1 MITGAPDIKALARE
15 AETAGRGGLP
25 PIHEWSPKH
34 CGDLP
39 IRIRRDGVWLY
50 RDSPINRARLVRLF
64 STILLRDGEGDHHLV
79 TPVEK
84 VRIIVDDA
92 PFLAVE
98 MCAEGEG
105 REQVLAF
112 RTNVDDWTVAGRERP
127 LWTVHGAD
135 GAPSPYVRVRD
146 RLDARLTRAVFYEL
160 AERVETHEGR
170 DGVWS
175 GGVFF
180 PLDPEPA

>member
-1 MITGAPDIKALARE
+1 MTTRGPDIKALARE
-15 AETAGRGGLP
+15 AETATGGGLP
-25 PIHEWSPKH
+25 PIHEWNPKH

-39 IRIRRDGVWLY
+39 IHIRRDGVWLY
-50 RDSPINRARLVRLF
+50 RNSPIDRPRLVRLF
-64 STILLRDGEGDHHLV
+64 STILLRDAEGDFHLV

-84 VRIIVDDA
+84 VRITVDDA

-98 MCAEGEG
+98 MRAEGDG
-105 REQVLAF
+105 RDQILAF
-112 RTNVDDWTVAGRERP
+112 RTNVDDWTVAGPERP
-127 LWTVHGAD
+127 LHVEYGDD

-160 AERVETHEGR
+160 ANQVVSHEGR

-175 GGVFF
+175 GSAFF
-180 PLDPEPA
+180 PMDPEPA